1 MCITQEPTGIHVT
14 HDMFDAVECDA
25 GIGGIMHGENDAG
38 DELNNQRNA
47 RENTEIPEIVQV
59 PRDRVASTNGI
70 IDTTRQRKAGIDP
83 LHERILWGIVFS
95 PGKTHDLLSQP
106 PVTTNSSEERRVGTT
121 YVKRVDSGGG

>member
-70 IDTTRQRKAGIDP
+70 IDQTRQRKAGIDP
-83 LHERILWGIVFS
+83 LHER
-95 PGKTHDLLSQP
+95 
-106 PVTTNSSEERRVGTT
+106 SEEHTSELQSLMRISYAVCCLKKKKNKYTI
-121 YVKRVDSGGG
+121 K